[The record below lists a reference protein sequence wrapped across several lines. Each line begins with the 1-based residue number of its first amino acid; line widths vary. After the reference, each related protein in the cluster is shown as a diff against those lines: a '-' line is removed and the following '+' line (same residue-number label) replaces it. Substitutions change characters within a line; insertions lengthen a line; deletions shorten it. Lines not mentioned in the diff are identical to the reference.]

1 MEIWHW
7 TLLLKPLALFVFF
20 AFIGLLEWLILKL
33 IPEGKLKRLLT
44 KKIN

>member
-1 MEIWHW
+1 METWHW
-7 TLLLKPLALFVFF
+7 ALLLKPLGLLVFF
-20 AFIGLLEWLILKL
+20 TFIALLEWLILKL